1 MQPKTFAIVMSVVIF
16 LVVIELI
23 RRQKMTF
30 KYSIFWLV
38 TCVVVLF
45 FSFFDG
51 LLAQLA
57 TLAGFTLP
65 SNFVFFLLLVFFI
78 MLSLVLTIY
87 INEQNSKTESL
98 AQQLAILDRKLQK
111 LNARPSP
118 PGRAGESEP
127 PPAG

>member
-78 MLSLVLTIY
+78 MLSLLLTTY

-98 AQQLAILDRKLQK
+98 AQQLAILDRRLQK
-111 LNARPSP
+111 LSPRP